1 MHDPQPTVPAA
12 APLLAAITAPSPPVN
27 AARPSVQVIDDFLHL
42 PQRLRSPEL
51 SEAEME
57 AITVCSAPV
66 LSRSSSAVAA
76 LTHALFP
83 HAQSGGASLYH

>member
-57 AITVCSAPV
+57 AITVRSARPS
-66 LSRSSSAVAA
+66 LSIPAA
-76 LTHALFP
+76 LTR
-83 HAQSGGASLYH
+83 SSLLSPTTRV